1 MCVYA
6 LIFQLVFDKIDLKQN
21 KKFSN
26 MMPLDCFS
34 PPPFWKARYGNLHT
48 FPKPTAYPHGQ
59 NKIQF
64 VGPVPRALFSSPPS
78 SSSSSSW
85 KNSPLSIY
93 DRMLAAIY
101 ILIDIQFS
109 TTIIRLWVIII
120 RGIPPPPPHFLGI
133 KGSPLSLMKHPKGNC
148 TISRFLCNI

>member
-1 MCVYA
+1 
-6 LIFQLVFDKIDLKQN
+6 
-21 KKFSN
+21 

-48 FPKPTAYPHGQ
+48 FPKPTAYPTMDRI
-59 NKIQF
+59 KSSLLVQF
-64 VGPVPRALFSSPPS
+64 PRALFSSPPS

-120 RGIPPPPPHFLGI
+120 IEGSTSPPPPPPPPHFLGI
-133 KGSPLSLMKHPKGNC
+133 KGSPLALMKHPKGNC